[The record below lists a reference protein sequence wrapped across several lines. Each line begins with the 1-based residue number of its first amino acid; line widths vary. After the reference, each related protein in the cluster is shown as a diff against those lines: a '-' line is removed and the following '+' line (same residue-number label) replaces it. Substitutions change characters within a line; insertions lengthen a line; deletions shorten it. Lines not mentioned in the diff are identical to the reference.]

1 MCSGISLLICNLL
14 MTWCWIY
21 FHVLTCNLYTFFSE
35 VSVKIL
41 CSLLVGL
48 FGFLLL
54 IFKSSLF
61 WIIVL
66 YEMYPLQI
74 FSTSLWLSFRSLEK
88 RVFLKSTF
96 FPLFALWMTKA
107 ESSSSYLESNCLI
120 RNGINYVCLTILG
133 SNSGSLKC
141 TMIYECSSASS
152 SFS

>member
-1 MCSGISLLICNLL
+1 MNNSPYSTFSPTFGIFSVWDVGHPNRWVVISHCCFNLQFL
-14 MTWCWIY
+14 TNIWCWASIHI
-21 FHVLTCNLYTFFSE
+21 FTCHLYILFSE
-35 VSVKIL
+35 VSVQIL

-88 RVFLKSTF
+88 HVFLKSTF

-107 ESSSSYLESNCLI
+107 ESSSYHI
-120 RNGINYVCLTILG
+120 
-133 SNSGSLKC
+133 
-141 TMIYECSSASS
+141 
-152 SFS
+152 